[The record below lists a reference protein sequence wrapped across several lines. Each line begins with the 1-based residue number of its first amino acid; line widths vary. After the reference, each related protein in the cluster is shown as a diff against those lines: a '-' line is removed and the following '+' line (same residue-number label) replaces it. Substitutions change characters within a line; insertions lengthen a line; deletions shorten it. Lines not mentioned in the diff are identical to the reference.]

1 MDPHQNQ
8 YREDRMLHAPRSIAP
23 SVTTAVLV
31 LAAAGC
37 GSGSPG
43 TNQAAA
49 TPGPSASPSAS
60 PSVAS
65 PAGAALTPSAAPSTA
80 SGKTITVRIAGG
92 KVTPKSGRVA
102 VARGAKVRLVVT
114 SDVADEIHVH
124 TYDLELQL
132 KPGAPATLEFT
143 ADKTGLFEVET
154 HETGLI
160 LFQLL
165 VR

>member
-1 MDPHQNQ
+1 M
-8 YREDRMLHAPRSIAP
+8 RLRRSIVPAA
-23 SVTTAVLV
+23 TTAVLV

-37 GSGSPG
+37 GSGSAGAKQGAVTP
-43 TNQAAA
+43 TPSA
-49 TPGPSASPSAS
+49 TPTVTATAS
-60 PSVAS
+60 
-65 PAGAALTPSAAPSTA
+65 AALTPGAAPSPA
-80 SGKTITVRIAGG
+80 SGKTITVQIADG

-102 VARGAKVRLVVT
+102 VVRGDKVRLVVT
-114 SDVADEIHVH
+114 SDVADEVHVH
-124 TYDLELQL
+124 TYDLELRL

-154 HETGLI
+154 HETSLI